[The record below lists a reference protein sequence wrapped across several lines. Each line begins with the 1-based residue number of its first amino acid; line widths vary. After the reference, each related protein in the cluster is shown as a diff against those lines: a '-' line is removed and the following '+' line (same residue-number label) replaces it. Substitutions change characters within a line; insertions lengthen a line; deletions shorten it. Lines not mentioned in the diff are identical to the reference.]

1 MSIITISRGSSSRGK
16 EVAEKV
22 AEKLGYKCVSREALL
37 DASKEWDIPEI
48 KLIRAIHDA
57 PSVFHRFTYG
67 RDKYI
72 AFIRCAVLKQLQAD
86 DAVYHGLAGPYFV
99 TGVSHALKVRI
110 IADQEERV
118 KLVME
123 RDGVSKKNALAVL
136 KKDDAERRNWGR
148 KLYGID
154 TSDASLYDLVV
165 NTRNIPV
172 DEAVNIICDA
182 AGLDR
187 FKTSPESQ
195 RSMDDLVLA
204 AEVKAAL
211 VNLKPDIE
219 VSAGDGVVEVRTR
232 ATESAE
238 ESLFQK
244 MKEVAT
250 ALPGVG
256 EFKVHF
262 LPISPYGMKST
273 E

>member
-1 MSIITISRGSSSRGK
+1 MSIITISRGSFSRGK
-16 EVAEKV
+16 EVAEKE
-22 AEKLGYKCVSREALL
+22 AEKLGYRCVSREALL
-37 DASKEWDIPEI
+37 DASKEWNISEI
-48 KLIRAIHDA
+48 KLTRAIHDS

-72 AFIRCAVLKQLQAD
+72 SFIRCAVLKHLQAD
-86 DAVYHGLAGPYFV
+86 NAVYHGLAGQFFLA
-99 TGVSHALKVRI
+99 GVSHVLKVRI

-123 RDGVSKKNALAVL
+123 RDRVSDKKALAVL
-136 KKDDAERRNWGR
+136 KKDDDERRNWGL

-154 TSDASLYDLVV
+154 TADASLYDLVV
-165 NTRNIPV
+165 NTHNIPV
-172 DEAVNIICDA
+172 DKAVEIICDT
-182 AGLDR
+182 AGFKR
-187 FKTSPESQ
+187 FKTSPGSQ

-219 VSAGDGVVEVRTR
+219 VSAREGVVEVRTR
-232 ATESAE
+232 AAESAE
-238 ESLFQK
+238 ENLFQK

-256 EFKVHF
+256 EFKVRF